1 MGMKFAGFDKNT
13 LDLSK
18 EEDKER
24 YEQMCEA
31 IMDIFESHG
40 LTREIEF

>member
-1 MGMKFAGFDKNT
+1 MLFVV
-13 LDLSK
+13 

-31 IMDIFESHG
+31 IMDVFESHG
-40 LTREIEF
+40 MTREIEF